1 MKKQKTKKTLIFNK
15 MKLLVITAIK
25 EFENEIKLQL
35 KKANVKTFSFR
46 EVTGYRDSTEDAVE
60 SNWFSSEMN
69 QTESVVF
76 FAFVKAENVD
86 MLFKLVNEFNEHQ
99 KTLSHIH
106 VAVLNIEKSN

>member
-1 MKKQKTKKTLIFNK
+1 
-15 MKLLVITAIK
+15 MKLLIITAIK
-25 EFENEIKLQL
+25 QFKKDIILQL
-35 KKANVKTFSFR
+35 KKADVKTFSFK

-69 QTESVVF
+69 QTESILF
-76 FAFVKAENVD
+76 YAFVKKENVD
-86 MLFKLVNEFNEHQ
+86 MLFKLIHTFNEQQ

>member
-1 MKKQKTKKTLIFNK
+1 
-15 MKLLVITAIK
+15 MKLLVITAIR
-25 EFENEIKLQL
+25 EFEEEIKHQL
-35 KKANVKTFSFR
+35 KKAEVKTFSFK

-76 FAFVKAENVD
+76 FAFVKTENVD
-86 MLFKLVNEFNEHQ
+86 VLFGLINEFNKKQ

-106 VAVLNIEKSN
+106 VAVLNIERSN